1 MSVEQDY
8 AAYLKADALYVT
20 KTAEDAAQ
28 WPAGKQVEMTS
39 PMATIA
45 GGQAEAAR
53 QIAFQA
59 GPKVR
64 DTAVVAGRRGDL
76 IGKAITGRIAK
87 LGYDD
92 GVPAFVIGAAEQT
105 DGTTVLTILRRL

>member
-1 MSVEQDY
+1 
-8 AAYLKADALYVT
+8 
-20 KTAEDAAQ
+20 
-28 WPAGKQVEMTS
+28 
-39 PMATIA
+39 MATIA

-53 QIAFQA
+53 QLAFQT

-64 DTAVVAGRRGDL
+64 DTAIVAGRRRDL
-76 IGKAITGRIAK
+76 IGKVITGQIGK